1 MRNIAKEIIGTKIVG
16 VSIAPMIVAGIIAFT
31 SSAIMGSI
39 LMQPSDL
46 ELEAKEVVNL
56 QYSSFL
62 SKQAK

>member
-62 SKQAK
+62 RKQAK